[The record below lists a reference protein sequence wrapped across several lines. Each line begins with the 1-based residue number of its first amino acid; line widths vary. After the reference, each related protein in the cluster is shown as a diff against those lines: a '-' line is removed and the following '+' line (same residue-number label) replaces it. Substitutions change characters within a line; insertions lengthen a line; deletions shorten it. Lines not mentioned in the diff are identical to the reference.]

1 MQIKNPFKYWGHLDP
16 KKDSKI
22 YIDRKKDLDTV
33 LSRINDLNYYAIIA
47 PRQTGKTTFLQQ
59 LINKINEDDLIT
71 LESIYITLEDLINVD
86 SGRFYFNFARK
97 IIRYISTN
105 FSIYPESMESI
116 HESVESNLDLE
127 DFFIRLSEAQFSPK
141 GNNYEIIFHPS
152 EDRKGL
158 KFVICIDEIDAVP
171 DNLALEFLKTLR
183 AIFEQRS
190 FIKGYDCFSFIIS
203 GAVDLAKLTYG
214 KSSPFNIAT
223 DIHLCDFKKDEMAMM
238 LEKTLTDVG
247 VQYYEGFMDD
257 LFDATNGHPYLTQK
271 LCGKLLDNL
280 ISDDR
285 SLIEKNEL
293 EREIENL
300 INGNDCNLKTTLEKV
315 LENSQQDVLER
326 ILKGEKIKYNQSD
339 NFSYALKLA
348 GALVNDKDEKD
359 NGAYNKHAKTPKFCE
374 IRNPIYKQYFY
385 KYFNMD

>member
-1 MQIKNPFKYWGHLDP
+1 MDP
-16 KKDSKI
+16 KKDSDI

-33 LSRINDLNYYAIIA
+33 LNRINDLNYYAIIA

-59 LINKINEDDLIT
+59 LINKINEDDLIR
-71 LESIYITLEDLINVD
+71 LESIYITLEDLVNVNSD
-86 SGRFYFNFARK
+86 RFYFNFARK

-105 FSIYPESMESI
+105 YSIYPESMESI

-127 DFFIRLSEAQFSPK
+127 DFFIKLSEAQFSPK
-141 GNNYEIIFHPS
+141 ENDYEIIFHPS

-158 KFVICIDEIDAVP
+158 KFVICIDEIDAIP
-171 DNLALEFLKTLR
+171 DKLALEFLKTLR

-190 FIKGYDCFSFIIS
+190 FIKGYDSFSFIIS

-223 DIHLCDFKKDEMAMM
+223 DIHLSDFKKDEMASMI
-238 LEKTLTDVG
+238 EKTMKEVE
-247 VQYYEGFMDD
+247 VRYYEGFIDD
-257 LFDATNGHPYLTQK
+257 LFGATNGHPYLTQK

-280 ISDDR
+280 ISER
-285 SLIEKNEL
+285 RFLIEQNEL
-293 EREIENL
+293 AREIENL
-300 INGNDCNLKTTLEKV
+300 INGNDWNLKTTLEKV
-315 LENSQQDVLER
+315 LENNQQDVLLR

-348 GALVNDKDEKD
+348 GALVNEKEEQD
-359 NGAYNKHAKTPKFCE
+359 NGTYKNHSKTMKFCE

-385 KYFNMD
+385 KYFNME